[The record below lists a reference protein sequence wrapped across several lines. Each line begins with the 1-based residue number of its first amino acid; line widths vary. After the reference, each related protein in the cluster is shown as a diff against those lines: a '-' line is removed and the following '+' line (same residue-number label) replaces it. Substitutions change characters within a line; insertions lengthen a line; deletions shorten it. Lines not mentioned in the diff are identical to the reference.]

1 MRRTLVV
8 LFLVIAAVAVTA
20 QDTGRAAFREAE
32 GRFLARSYAL
42 AIERYD
48 EFLRAWPDSL
58 YASDARYRRAVALYR
73 LGRLDEAYAAF
84 LTVEARYRSTRY
96 LPYVPFRLAVIDYER
111 GSFAEASARFRGLVE
126 SPPDVDTLRQ
136 SLLYLGKSE
145 AAQGKNAEA
154 IEAFQRLLGEVSA
167 PEGEGEALVL
177 LSDLSISSLDYERVV
192 TLWERIDESKLDT
205 ATAER
210 VALRAAEAYAALG
223 RMEKA
228 APLFERLSSSPRRE
242 IATAALARLL
252 AQARKDGD
260 EKRTAEIAIRAE
272 NALRST
278 PAALAEFWLG
288 LGSSSFREGRLDLAR
303 SYFQRIEAL
312 VGQEKLP
319 PDASIYLAEID
330 TREGDTAAAYAT
342 LAAAAPRSGDREALL
357 KTRMGRYAID
367 LGRWDDAR
375 SALSEA
381 VPAAEKAAS
390 SASAADAQTASQ
402 IAALARSYLAYA
414 LYRGDRIDEALAALG
429 PEAAGPTSNAAAGS
443 AGAASAAWNAR
454 LRGELLRRNGK
465 AADSL
470 AALETA
476 VTANP
481 EDAQT
486 RLALMAL
493 FFQNGRFDRVVATAA
508 QLKDASL
515 APEFRSAASYM
526 TGVAAAATG
535 DYLTAFSR
543 LDSSLAGAPV
553 ASKTAAALAEGAPW
567 ASYYRA
573 WSLYRLSRFTE
584 AKASFDAFVAA
595 YPKHERVYSAAYL
608 AAWSAANDRDY
619 KAAAV
624 SARKAADIARLETS
638 GADTAERIAR
648 ALFLEGTLRPF
659 FADWDGA
666 LSALDAAM
674 VVRSPARS
682 DGRTAYTVRAA
693 FEKGSVLDAAGRTD
707 AADAAFASVS
717 ATYGDDPFASE
728 AAYRRGELLYRAKR
742 WAASADRFAAYRTAY
757 PGGER
762 TDGALY
768 LGGVALAST
777 GKGDAAILLWER
789 LLKDYPSSRYRFS
802 ATLAAARTYRE
813 KRDWEGAFRA
823 YTAAIAEFGDRARA
837 AGAEDEAEVLRYMI
851 AKLPEKAARLQVQ
864 LGKQNGAA
872 TAAGRRTAIELAR
885 FYIEESTQREAGLPL
900 LDEVTALRSEDPAA
914 AAEAQLLAGDYYAL
928 LESWDRAATAFLAAA
943 SAAAEA
949 PSSAQMTR
957 GGAVRADGAPE
968 ALYKAASARLRSGK
982 ADSAAEVVATLAK
995 TFPASSWTSRAKRL
1009 LENNR

>member
-1 MRRTLVV
+1 
-8 LFLVIAAVAVTA
+8 
-20 QDTGRAAFREAE
+20 
-32 GRFLARSYAL
+32 
-42 AIERYD
+42 
-48 EFLRAWPDSL
+48 
-58 YASDARYRRAVALYR
+58 LYR
-73 LGRLDEAYAAF
+73 
-84 LTVEARYRSTRY
+84 
-96 LPYVPFRLAVIDYER
+96 
-111 GSFAEASARFRGLVE
+111 
-126 SPPDVDTLRQ
+126 
-136 SLLYLGKSE
+136 
-145 AAQGKNAEA
+145 
-154 IEAFQRLLGEVSA
+154 
-167 PEGEGEALVL
+167 
-177 LSDLSISSLDYERVV
+177 SDRV
-192 TLWERIDESKLDT
+192 
-205 ATAER
+205 
-210 VALRAAEAYAALG
+210 
-223 RMEKA
+223 
-228 APLFERLSSSPRRE
+228 
-242 IATAALARLL
+242 
-252 AQARKDGD
+252 
-260 EKRTAEIAIRAE
+260 
-272 NALRST
+272 
-278 PAALAEFWLG
+278 
-288 LGSSSFREGRLDLAR
+288 
-303 SYFQRIEAL
+303 
-312 VGQEKLP
+312 
-319 PDASIYLAEID
+319 
-330 TREGDTAAAYAT
+330 
-342 LAAAAPRSGDREALL
+342 
-357 KTRMGRYAID
+357 
-367 LGRWDDAR
+367 
-375 SALSEA
+375 
-381 VPAAEKAAS
+381 
-390 SASAADAQTASQ
+390 
-402 IAALARSYLAYA
+402 
-414 LYRGDRIDEALAALG
+414 DEALAALG
-429 PEAAGPTSNAAAGS
+429 PDSAGPAPN
-443 AGAASAAWNAR
+443 GAASAWNAR

-476 VTANP
+476 VAANP

-526 TGVAAAATG
+526 AGVAAASTG
-535 DYLTAFSR
+535 DYGSAFSR
-543 LDSSLAGAPV
+543 LDSSLAGVPV
-553 ASKTAAALAEGAPW
+553 ASKATAAALAEAAPW

-573 WSLYRLSRFTE
+573 WSLYRLSRFNE

-595 YPKHERVYSAAYL
+595 YPQHERVYSAAYL
-608 AAWSAANDRDY
+608 AAWSAANGRDY

-624 SARKAADIARLETS
+624 SARKAADIARLETA

-659 FADWDGA
+659 FSDWDGA

-674 VVRSPARS
+674 AVRSPARS
-682 DGRTAYTVRAA
+682 DGRTAYTVKAA

-717 ATYGDDPFASE
+717 ATYGDDPLASE

-768 LGGVALAST
+768 LGGVSLAST

-851 AKLPEKAARLQVQ
+851 AKLPEKAARLQVR
-864 LGKQNGAA
+864 LGKENGAA

-943 SAAAEA
+943 SSAAEA
-949 PSSAQMTR
+949 PSQAVMTR
-957 GGAVRADGAPE
+957 GGSVRADGAPE
-968 ALYKAASARLRSGK
+968 ALYKAASARLRAGK